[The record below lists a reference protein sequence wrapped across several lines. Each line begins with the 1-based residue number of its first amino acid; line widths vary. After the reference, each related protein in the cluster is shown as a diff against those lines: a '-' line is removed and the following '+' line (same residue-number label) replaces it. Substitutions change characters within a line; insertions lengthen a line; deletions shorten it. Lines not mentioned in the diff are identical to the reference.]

1 MRERGTPLTLAIG
14 SHVRHG
20 GILHHSCRAGPSCHE
35 GWVRAGGKGTGL
47 ARHGELLWII
57 HHLLRLLLVGGRN
70 RLQVSALGWWGTV
83 EDGAGGGIWVA
94 IRS

>member
-1 MRERGTPLTLAIG
+1 MLTLAI
-14 SHVRHG
+14 SHVLHG
-20 GILHHSCRAGPSCHE
+20 GILHHSCRAGPSSHE

-47 ARHGELLWII
+47 ARHGELLWVI
-57 HHLLRLLLVGGRN
+57 HHLLRLLVGGRN